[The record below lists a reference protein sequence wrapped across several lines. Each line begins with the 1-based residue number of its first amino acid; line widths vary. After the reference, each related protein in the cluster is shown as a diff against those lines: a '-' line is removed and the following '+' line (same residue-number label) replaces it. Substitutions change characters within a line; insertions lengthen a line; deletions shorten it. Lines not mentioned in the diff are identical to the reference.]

1 MHPFL
6 KTYFSI
12 IKKFTPSR
20 TENTSA
26 GLDIGSGECKLIELK
41 KTDSGFEIVHW
52 AIEPINNGDVAT
64 TITQSLTHLS
74 VPCPSLYTGV
84 FGKGTLIRYIDMP
97 RMPLNDLKNSFAIEA
112 DKYFPFASDQI
123 YTDCFILDPQGK
135 DKQMSVMAA
144 AARKEIIDQRIKLL
158 NDVGLSANFI
168 GLAPIALS
176 NVYHTLGPNQN
187 IEEFPV
193 VAMLDMGDSV
203 SSLTILVDRIPR
215 FTRDI
220 FIGGKEFTKRISN
233 ALSVTPQ
240 EADAL
245 KKQPGARLPEMIS
258 ACESLIANI
267 IQELKLS
274 FDYFTTEKGKEI
286 KCLLITGGSSLLG
299 DMDKI
304 FEKQMEMK
312 VYRWNPISN
321 LNVSSK
327 INQAELQKNSCK
339 LGVAL
344 GLALYEYD

>member
-1 MHPFL
+1 M
-6 KTYFSI
+6 
-12 IKKFTPSR
+12 PSQ
-20 TENTSA
+20 TENTSV

-41 KTDSGFEIVHW
+41 KIDSGFEIVHW
-52 AIEPINNGDVAT
+52 AVEPIDNDDVST
-64 TITQSLTHLS
+64 TITQSLAHLS
-74 VPCPSLYTGV
+74 VPCTALYTGV

-97 RMPLNDLKNSFAIEA
+97 RMPLNDLKNSFIIEA
-112 DKYFPFASDQI
+112 DKYFPFANDQI

-144 AARKEIIDQRIKLL
+144 AAKKELIDQRIKLL
-158 NDVGLSANFI
+158 NDLGLSANFI

-176 NVYHTLGPNQN
+176 NVYHTLGPNQG
-187 IEEFPV
+187 IQEFSV

-203 SSLTILVDRIPR
+203 SSLTILVDRIPC

-220 FIGGKEFTKRISN
+220 FIGGKDFTKRISH

-240 EADAL
+240 EADVF
-245 KKQPGARLPEMIS
+245 KKQPGARLSEILS

-267 IQELKLS
+267 VQELKLS

-286 KCLLITGGSSLLG
+286 GCLLITGGSSLLG

-312 VYRWNPISN
+312 VYRWNPILN
-321 LNVSSK
+321 LKASSK
-327 INQAELQKNSCK
+327 INLDELQNNSYK

-344 GLALYEYD
+344 GLALYKYD